1 MKIAL
6 WVFDDLGLIK
16 VRMIMI
22 YTYVT
27 RPDQGLGDH
36 DIYTWDTYVK
46 RHRNPAADPKPS
58 LGPSPIRLE

>member
-16 VRMIMI
+16 VRMTMI

-27 RPDQGLGDH
+27 RPDQGLHGLDL
-36 DIYTWDTYVK
+36 YT
-46 RHRNPAADPKPS
+46 
-58 LGPSPIRLE
+58 